1 MDIHQLS
8 VTYIKEQ
15 DRLLLRINATTG
27 EELRLWFTQRMTRG
41 LVPHLHKV
49 VMALDASD
57 AVLADQSEAS
67 KQLLSEFKKD
77 EVLQKAD
84 FKTPYKAAAK
94 ALPLGAEPLLVT
106 EVRLTPLSE
115 GKLQIAF
122 DEKLADVATPR
133 GFKIAVESQLM
144 HGFMHLLETAVG
156 NAEWPIAMPAGLTG
170 TPNKPGVPVSDAVRP
185 KYLN

>member
-8 VTYIKEQ
+8 VAYIKEQ

-57 AVLADQSEAS
+57 AALADQSEAS

-77 EVLQKAD
+77 EVLQTAD

-106 EVRLTPLSE
+106 EVRLTPLAG

-122 DEKLADVATPR
+122 DEKLADTTTPR
-133 GFKIAVESQLM
+133 GFKIAVESPLM
-144 HGFMHLLETAVG
+144 HGFMHLLETAIG
-156 NAEWPIAMPAGLTG
+156 NAEWPITVPAGLAGTG
-170 TPNKPGVPVSDAVRP
+170 GAADVRDDVTARP

>member
-15 DRLLLRINATTG
+15 DRLLVRINATTG

-49 VMALDASD
+49 VMALDASH

-77 EVLQKAD
+77 EVLKKAD

-106 EVRLTPLSE
+106 EVRLTPLSG

-122 DEKLADVATPR
+122 DEKLADVTSPR

-144 HGFMHLLETAVG
+144 HGFMHLLETAIG
-156 NAEWPIAMPAGLTG
+156 NAEWPIAMPAGLSGST
-170 TPNKPGVPVSDAVRP
+170 TSSAVLSSDTVRP

>member
-15 DRLLLRINATTG
+15 DRLLLRINATSG

-57 AVLADQSEAS
+57 VVLADQSDAS

-84 FKTPYKAAAK
+84 FKTPYKATAT

-106 EVRLTPLSE
+106 EVRLTPLSG

-122 DEKLADVATPR
+122 DEKLADVTAPR

-144 HGFMHLLETAVG
+144 HGFMHLLETAIG
-156 NAEWPIAMPAGLTG
+156 NAEWPIAVPAGLAGAAPSTSALA
-170 TPNKPGVPVSDAVRP
+170 SDTTRP